1 MNMHESSEMTQTR
14 ILFSDL
20 TIQQADGDIQI
31 AVKVRM
37 IVKQTTENQHNQ
49 TKPKEIILSTL
60 NLILVPPSLRNK

>member
-31 AVKVRM
+31 AVKGRM
-37 IVKQTTENQHNQ
+37 IVKQTTENQQNQ

>member
-1 MNMHESSEMTQTR
+1 MHESSEMTQTR

-31 AVKVRM
+31 AVKGRM
-37 IVKQTTENQHNQ
+37 IVKQTTENQQNQ